1 MRLGWMARTRPSGPP
16 FTSSSSGGGRGAP
29 GARRRRHGGRR
40 DGPGQRHGA
49 HEGEPCVCRRRGTAC
64 GGAHG
69 GATQRKACGVRHG
82 RVATSHGTQVCAQLG
97 PDGSDLAPP
106 LLRRSTCVTCCE
118 SKTHV
123 RTWLTIDGTD
133 AQLGWELGEEG
144 NLLVAEPL
152 FESKQARERLTQIM
166 FEEFNVSGLF
176 CAEQPV
182 LSLYAVGKLT
192 GCVVDVGH
200 GTVDVA
206 PVVEGQVYYPGVSRL
221 PYGGQD
227 IDQLLQRR
235 LKERGIA
242 LSDAQLDA
250 LKRKAMEC
258 AEDEDA
264 YEKVMIAAKDAE
276 KSGKTC
282 EMETHVL
289 PDGQKIQ
296 LSRED
301 AMTLGEACFQS
312 SLFGLE
318 TGNSIVVAATTAV
331 QAFPDNQVRRQLAES
346 VVLCGGGAEAKGMR
360 TRFQSEFSIMASAP
374 GLSPSLVSPPEYM
387 PTQTLEYAAWMG
399 GAILARV
406 VFQQNQHV
414 TKFDYDESGPTVVHK
429 KCT

>member
-1 MRLGWMARTRPSGPP
+1 MNG
-16 FTSSSSGGGRGAP
+16 
-29 GARRRRHGGRR
+29 
-40 DGPGQRHGA
+40 DGETQVGLRA
-49 HEGEPCVCRRRGTAC
+49 WLTARGT
-64 GGAHG
+64 
-69 GATQRKACGVRHG
+69 
-82 RVATSHGTQVCAQLG
+82 
-97 PDGSDLAPP
+97 D
-106 LLRRSTCVTCCE
+106 E
-118 SKTHV
+118 
-123 RTWLTIDGTD
+123 
-133 AQLGWELGEEG
+133 QLGWELGEEG

-152 FESKQARERLTQIM
+152 FESKEARERLTQIM

-206 PVVEGQVYYPGVSRL
+206 PVVDGQVYYPGVARL
-221 PYGGQD
+221 PYGGED
-227 IDQLLQRR
+227 IAQLLKRR
-235 LKERGIA
+235 MKERGIV

-264 YEKVMIAAKDAE
+264 YEQVRKAARDAE
-276 KSGKTC
+276 RSGNSHDI
-282 EMETHVL
+282 ETHVL
-289 PDGQKIQ
+289 PDGQEIQ
-296 LSRED
+296 LSKED
-301 AMTLGEACFQS
+301 ALTLGEACFQS

-331 QAFPDNQVRRQLAES
+331 QAFPDNQVRRQLTES

-360 TRFQSEFSIMASAP
+360 SRFQSEFRVMASAP
-374 GLSPSLVSPPEYM
+374 GLAPSLVSPPEYM
-387 PTQTLEYAAWMG
+387 PAQTLEYAAWMG

-414 TKFDYDESGPTVVHK
+414 TKFDYDESGPAVVHK